1 MGGAFKVSS
10 GTARAGLASGQ
21 ITAIGADG
29 NWQARSGAGAMSGKH
44 PLKRVIHERAERPAA
59 EIVRL
64 ALEAIEPFLLPLGIQ
79 DDARLMVVK
88 VER

>member
-1 MGGAFKVSS
+1 MSL
-10 GTARAGLASGQ
+10 GTARGGLASGQ

-29 NWQARSGAGAMSGKH
+29 NWRARSGAGAMFGKH
-44 PLKRVIHERAERPAA
+44 PLKRIIRERAERPAA

-64 ALEAIEPFLLPLGIQ
+64 VLEAIERFLFPLGIQ
-79 DDARLMVVK
+79 DDATLVVVK